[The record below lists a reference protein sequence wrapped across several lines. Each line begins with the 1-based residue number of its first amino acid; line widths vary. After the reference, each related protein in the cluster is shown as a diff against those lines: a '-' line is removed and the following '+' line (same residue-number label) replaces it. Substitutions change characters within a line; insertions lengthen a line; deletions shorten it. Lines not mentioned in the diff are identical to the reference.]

1 MTPYRTLEHI
11 VGVHHVAVTAGR
23 ALRRG
28 GVELDLAL
36 VSGSAIG
43 HDIGKFGCRLGERV
57 PYLHYYYTDQ
67 WFRRRKLTDIGH
79 VAANHSVWDLELD
92 YLSVE
97 SLLLIYA
104 DFRVKQTRDDHGRE
118 VTKIFSLAEAFNVIL
133 SKLDGVDREKRRRY
147 ELVYARLYD
156 FEQFMLA
163 RGVDVTLLGRDTPP
177 RPEKHT
183 ALMTDQEALD
193 ALTLQCVG
201 HNIGL
206 MHRLTGQ
213 RSFASLLEQAR
224 GETNW
229 RRLRAYL
236 GVFESYSLYLHIPQK
251 VQTLAFLY
259 ELLMHREGDIRRQA
273 AALLGEIIAGFHAG
287 YAKERP
293 RTAARTPVSP
303 RTWTSGSCICKG
315 SSIPTTS

>member
-1 MTPYRTLEHI
+1 MSWCMPGSMT
-11 VGVHHVAVTAGR
+11 
-23 ALRRG
+23 
-28 GVELDLAL
+28 
-36 VSGSAIG
+36 
-43 HDIGKFGCRLGERV
+43 
-57 PYLHYYYTDQ
+57 
-67 WFRRRKLTDIGH
+67 
-79 VAANHSVWDLELD
+79 
-92 YLSVE
+92 LS
-97 SLLLIYA
+97 SSCWP
-104 DFRVKQTRDDHGRE
+104 G
-118 VTKIFSLAEAFNVIL
+118 
-133 SKLDGVDREKRRRY
+133 
-147 ELVYARLYD
+147 
-156 FEQFMLA
+156 
-163 RGVDVTLLGRDTPP
+163 GVDVTLLGRDTPP

-293 RTAARTPVSP
+293 ADSRPDAGVPTDLDQ
-303 RTWTSGSCICKG
+303 WKLYLQG